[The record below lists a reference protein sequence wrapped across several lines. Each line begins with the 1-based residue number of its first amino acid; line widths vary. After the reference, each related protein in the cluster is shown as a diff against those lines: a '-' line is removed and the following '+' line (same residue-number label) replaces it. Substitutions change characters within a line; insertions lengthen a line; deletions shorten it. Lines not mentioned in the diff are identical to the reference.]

1 MKKYALAIIATL
13 FVTANAAV
21 AAENS
26 NERQQTR
33 RVQMQLKAVQKEKAA
48 LTDQVA
54 EKEKKLTEQTQQIAG
69 LRSKAAAANK
79 KMGEQIS
86 ALEQQLAESNKQL
99 AEMSSKYQESDK
111 KLQQMT
117 RLQAET
123 SQSLQQS
130 QQQNK
135 QLGADLSHQSDERK
149 ICEQKNTRLYQLSV
163 ELMEKYKFKTAMD
176 AMRQAEPFTQ
186 LERVHVENLLQEYRD
201 RADAENITAQE
212 HAASTSTPHP

>member
-1 MKKYALAIIATL
+1 MNKYALAIIATL

-79 KMGEQIS
+79 KMGAQIS
-86 ALEQQLAESNKQL
+86 ALEQQLAESSKQL
-99 AEMSSKYQESDK
+99 AEMSGKYQESDK
-111 KLQQMT
+111 KLQQLT

-123 SQSLQQS
+123 KQALQQA
-130 QQQNK
+130 QQQNRQLNSDVSH
-135 QLGADLSHQSDERK
+135 QLGERK
-149 ICEQKNTRLYQLSV
+149 ICEQKNTKLYQLSV
-163 ELMEKYKFKTAMD
+163 ELMEKYKSKTAMD

-186 LERVHVENLLQEYRD
+186 LERVRVENLLQEYRD

-212 HAASTSTPHP
+212 HAAATPHP